1 VDANVLIV
9 EDHELI
15 GSSLRRA
22 LRANG
27 YQTTVAA
34 TMAAATDAIAA
45 WPPDLVVCDL
55 GLPDGDGLDLV
66 DQLRVRHPR
75 LPVVVLTARD
85 EEADVVAC
93 LSAGAVDYVTKPFRL
108 AELLARIAA
117 HLRHRH
123 VVDAAEPAPASDDVM
138 TVGDVEIR
146 VGARRVLV
154 AGTEVDLR
162 PKEFDL
168 LVRLAADAGRVVRRE
183 SLMSDVWDEHWWGS
197 TKTLD
202 VHLNALRRH
211 LGEQPG
217 TPSRITAIRGV
228 GYRIDDS

>member
-1 VDANVLIV
+1 MDANVLIV
-9 EDHELI
+9 EDHALI

-27 YQTTVAA
+27 YRTTLAA
-34 TMAAATDAIAA
+34 TLAAATDAIAS

-85 EEADVVAC
+85 EEADVVAG

-123 VVDAAEPAPASDDVM
+123 VVDSAPAAAAGDEVM
-138 TVGDVEIR
+138 TIGDIEIR

-154 AGTEVDLR
+154 AGAEVDLR

-183 SLMSDVWDEHWWGS
+183 NLMSDVWDEHWWGS

-228 GYRIDDS
+228 GYRLDDS